1 MARMQ
6 RAMDIEY
13 SCDPGID
20 FVRGMIPHH
29 QGAVEMCNVL
39 DGAQLWSE
47 VGMVHFCNHVYLAQT
62 WEVQGMRRWLQEHH
76 ACRSNGCN
84 TSCQEARAYQAANEK
99 MHEAMAINYTCKVEQ
114 DFVQAMMPHH
124 QGAVD
129 MCAILLTSTE
139 DEYLLGLCRNIT
151 RLQRAELAW
160 MQDWLTYKAV
170 PIGASCS
177 PSVVRADDYCADLMP
192 ITDVCHDRAAVRGP
206 RVTAFAPASAPKSK
220 RQDLGG
226 DRICDCSGLLDSC
239 STTISARGRRFAV
252 SMVCQES
259 CGLCEEQKS
268 ATDIVVDLLRLVPI
282 TQAPTSAPSTTESSA
297 ESTISTRR
305 PSVAVASS
313 AGTWVRFSWLSAWPW
328 LALVLGPRKT
338 TPTRRHRSVV
348 MLLSNLACCRGP
360 HADMAEKQPKLET
373 VIRTKSMEAD
383 VKVGC
388 RMPCRSCKSGENNS
402 DGGGRARKHRGYL
415 RRLTQPYFLSTEASG
430 WRFAWLVCSMLC
442 IVLGLTLCDSGFM
455 GLMFSMW
462 KSPGGGAIYG
472 LSAFGT
478 VSFIMHRQYL
488 KGRRWIGWIL
498 LGAIVF
504 VLLIIN
510 ILNTGIGFIARDL
523 TNALVKRD
531 TGRRGDSW
539 VKATPRLESSS
550 AGRKLTLALLAY
562 SGTAT
567 LVLILSSHK
576 LVRINYNQLRY
587 EADFRYGLVH
597 NDTSVRALRPCCLSD
612 VEAIAFYAGE
622 EPEKKETK
630 RRLGWVVTNFN
641 YLIKWEVIIS
651 VLRRSYGYAGN
662 FFPYLIM
669 APAYLAVRSPQSQF
683 KSFMEE
689 VPKIHLTFRRYFLWV
704 AP

>member
-1 MARMQ
+1 RPMVNGVSCGQRFAHPSDALQVPDLEDYWGAHRIVTCDAPVFWVNFSLSGNTKRYLDISAGTLHPASSFSSDRLWDLRVDALVLAPGLPQLDPSTLEIDLPAEVGSFGQLLQSPEDVSTCAHRETQLAVQVRQGLCGYFDNFGAWGVWSSVLLDRHVEVSGDGLVAFWLRGGTTGKFWVMLGTAGPEQEDLIGTQLIPKASCDCGAVDPLRPGDAFSGHMDFWELWTPSGEGLPLVRSCAGGATRDSYCRLESTTTSTESTTTTTTTTAASTTAEGSSTTSTTRPDTTENMGSTVSGSTTSTSAPESTTSSTSSSTSTSTTSTSTSTTSTLSMDGMGCGHIDCPFRRGQMAAMARMQ

-76 ACRSNGCN
+76 VPEEQACRSNGCN

-192 ITDVCHDRAAVRGP
+192 ITDVCHD
-206 RVTAFAPASAPKSK
+206 
-220 RQDLGG
+220 LGG

-328 LALVLGPRKT
+328 LALVLG
-338 TPTRRHRSVV
+338 
-348 MLLSNLACCRGP
+348 C
-360 HADMAEKQPKLET
+360 
-373 VIRTKSMEAD
+373 
-383 VKVGC
+383 
-388 RMPCRSCKSGENNS
+388 
-402 DGGGRARKHRGYL
+402 
-415 RRLTQPYFLSTEASG
+415 
-430 WRFAWLVCSMLC
+430 
-442 IVLGLTLCDSGFM
+442 
-455 GLMFSMW
+455 
-462 KSPGGGAIYG
+462 
-472 LSAFGT
+472 
-478 VSFIMHRQYL
+478 
-488 KGRRWIGWIL
+488 
-498 LGAIVF
+498 
-504 VLLIIN
+504 
-510 ILNTGIGFIARDL
+510 
-523 TNALVKRD
+523 
-531 TGRRGDSW
+531 
-539 VKATPRLESSS
+539 
-550 AGRKLTLALLAY
+550 
-562 SGTAT
+562 
-567 LVLILSSHK
+567 
-576 LVRINYNQLRY
+576 
-587 EADFRYGLVH
+587 
-597 NDTSVRALRPCCLSD
+597 
-612 VEAIAFYAGE
+612 
-622 EPEKKETK
+622 
-630 RRLGWVVTNFN
+630 
-641 YLIKWEVIIS
+641 
-651 VLRRSYGYAGN
+651 
-662 FFPYLIM
+662 
-669 APAYLAVRSPQSQF
+669 
-683 KSFMEE
+683 
-689 VPKIHLTFRRYFLWV
+689 
-704 AP
+704 

>member
-1 MARMQ
+1 
-6 RAMDIEY
+6 
-13 SCDPGID
+13 
-20 FVRGMIPHH
+20 
-29 QGAVEMCNVL
+29 
-39 DGAQLWSE
+39 
-47 VGMVHFCNHVYLAQT
+47 
-62 WEVQGMRRWLQEHH
+62 
-76 ACRSNGCN
+76 
-84 TSCQEARAYQAANEK
+84 
-99 MHEAMAINYTCKVEQ
+99 
-114 DFVQAMMPHH
+114 
-124 QGAVD
+124 
-129 MCAILLTSTE
+129 
-139 DEYLLGLCRNIT
+139 
-151 RLQRAELAW
+151 
-160 MQDWLTYKAV
+160 
-170 PIGASCS
+170 
-177 PSVVRADDYCADLMP
+177 
-192 ITDVCHDRAAVRGP
+192 
-206 RVTAFAPASAPKSK
+206 
-220 RQDLGG
+220 
-226 DRICDCSGLLDSC
+226 
-239 STTISARGRRFAV
+239 
-252 SMVCQES
+252 
-259 CGLCEEQKS
+259 
-268 ATDIVVDLLRLVPI
+268 
-282 TQAPTSAPSTTESSA
+282 
-297 ESTISTRR
+297 
-305 PSVAVASS
+305 
-313 AGTWVRFSWLSAWPW
+313 
-328 LALVLGPRKT
+328 
-338 TPTRRHRSVV
+338 

-360 HADMAEKQPKLET
+360 HADMAEKQPKLVKQET

-442 IVLGLTLCDSGFM
+442 IVLGLTLCLLTLVLMIMQASMPEYAEKMVSGDSGFM

-531 TGRRGDSW
+531 GDSTYRILTAYAACFIVALPIRSAQFW
-539 VKATPRLESSS
+539 FTAKLSILWREWLTRNFIDSYMSHRAYYDINPNDEANTEVDNPDQRMADDVKTYTRESLSFTVGAIDS
-550 AGRKLTLALLAY
+550 LLTLVLNIVVLWSISRKLTLALLAY

-597 NDTSVRALRPCCLSD
+597 VRNNA
-612 VEAIAFYAGE
+612 EAIAFYAGE

-669 APAYLAVRSPQSQF
+669 APAYLAGELEYGSFIQSKF
-683 KSFMEE
+683 AFNMVES
-689 VPKIHLTFRRYFLWV
+689 
-704 AP
+704 